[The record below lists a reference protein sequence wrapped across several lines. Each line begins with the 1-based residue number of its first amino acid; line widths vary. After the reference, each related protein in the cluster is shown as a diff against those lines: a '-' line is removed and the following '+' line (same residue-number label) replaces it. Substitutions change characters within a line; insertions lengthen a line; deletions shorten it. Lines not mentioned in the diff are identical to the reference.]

1 MLAFVGHVGCVSW
14 LTTRDLCLT
23 LGMLGTYW
31 PCLGLRWPRLGHM
44 GGPSWGKRV
53 CISRHRAPSTS
64 AIGCLAWGMLGAYS
78 AHVGF
83 SWVDGGASRAERVTF
98 PGTAPG
104 LPALCWPIL
113 GMLGTTYIRP
123 SGRAVVGGADR
134 ADRGEWARPQGM
146 DGVAWLV
153 IL

>member
-1 MLAFVGHVGCVSW
+1 
-14 LTTRDLCLT
+14 
-23 LGMLGTYW
+23 
-31 PCLGLRWPRLGHM
+31 M
-44 GGPSWGKRV
+44 GQEG

-98 PGTAPG
+98 LGTAPG